1 MKKMMAKQINYK
13 KLCLSAGFTLLILGV
28 STLYFDT
35 LTIGSSMERL
45 GLPLLRLMGF
55 ITIGLLAGQIIEAM
69 GWTREMAVL
78 ARPLFRYS
86 KMGNHCS
93 AAFTMAFI
101 SGAAANAMLLEFY
114 EEKKISKLQLFLANY
129 INQFPAFFLHL
140 PTTMFIVIPLTGVAG
155 GFYFLITFLATL
167 VRSFCF
173 LVFGHFFLKTSNQK
187 SSKKTISEKTS
198 VQTQT
203 ALQEKKQVQAPNLN
217 EDYTKNNQGSKK
229 PGGKKQ
235 DRFALLKTIQKRLPV
250 RIANIFIWVLPIY
263 TLVYILNVNGF
274 FDYLNK
280 TLSTYVT
287 ISLMPVES
295 LSIIILSFAAEF
307 TSGFAAA
314 GALMNAGVLSVKQTV
329 MALLIGNVL
338 AFPIRA
344 LRHQLPR
351 YMGIFSP
358 KMGLQLLLSG
368 QFFRVLSIIFIGTL
382 YYLAV

>member
-1 MKKMMAKQINYK
+1 MNKKTLHKKQINYR
-13 KLCLSAGFTLLILGV
+13 KLSLSVLFTLVLLG
-28 STLYFDT
+28 LDAAYFDT
-35 LTIGSSMERL
+35 LSLASGIQKL

-55 ITIGLLAGQIIEAM
+55 ITIGLLAGQVIEAM
-69 GWTREMAVL
+69 GWTREVAVL
-78 ARPLFRYS
+78 ARPLFRFS

-114 EEKKISKLQLFLANY
+114 EEQKISKLQLFLANY

-140 PTTMFIVIPLTGVAG
+140 PTTMFIVLPLTGIAG
-155 GFYFLITFLATL
+155 AFYFLITFLATL
-167 VRSFCF
+167 FRTLCF
-173 LVFGHFFLKTSNQK
+173 LTFGHVYLNESSERTDSKTTPADGDSQK
-187 SSKKTISEKTS
+187 SA
-198 VQTQT
+198 T
-203 ALQEKKQVQAPNLN
+203 ATGKPQA
-217 EDYTKNNQGSKK
+217 TGSKSRMSNRKK
-229 PGGKKQ
+229 PDKI
-235 DRFALLKTIQKRLPV
+235 ALLKTIQYRLPV
-250 RIANIFIWVLPIY
+250 RIANIFTWVLPIY
-263 TLVYILNVNGF
+263 TLVFILNVNGVF
-274 FDYLNK
+274 NYLNQA
-280 TLSTYVT
+280 LSAYIT

-295 LSIIILSFAAEF
+295 LSIIVLSFAAEF

-329 MALLIGNVL
+329 IALLLGNVL

-358 KMGLQLLLSG
+358 KIGLQLLLSG
-368 QFFRVLSIIFIGTL
+368 QFFRVVSIIFIGTL

>member
-1 MKKMMAKQINYK
+1 MNKKTLHKKQINYR
-13 KLCLSAGFTLLILGV
+13 KLSLSVLFTLVLLG
-28 STLYFDT
+28 LDAAYFDT
-35 LTIGSSMERL
+35 LSLASGIQKL

-55 ITIGLLAGQIIEAM
+55 ITIGLLAGQVIEAM
-69 GWTREMAVL
+69 GWTREVAVL
-78 ARPLFRYS
+78 ARPLFRFS

-114 EEKKISKLQLFLANY
+114 EEQKISKLQLFLANY

-140 PTTMFIVIPLTGVAG
+140 PTTMFIVLPLTGIAG
-155 GFYFLITFLATL
+155 AFYFLITFLATL
-167 VRSFCF
+167 FRTLCF
-173 LVFGHFFLKTSNQK
+173 LTFGH
-187 SSKKTISEKTS
+187 
-198 VQTQT
+198 VY
-203 ALQEKKQVQAPNLN
+203 LN
-217 EDYTKNNQGSKK
+217 EPSERTDSKTTPAAGDSQEPATATGKPQATGSKSRMSNRKK
-229 PGGKKQ
+229 PDKI
-235 DRFALLKTIQKRLPV
+235 ALLKTIQYRLPV
-250 RIANIFIWVLPIY
+250 RIANIFTWVLPIY
-263 TLVYILNVNGF
+263 TLVFILNVNGVF
-274 FDYLNK
+274 NYLNQA
-280 TLSTYVT
+280 LSAYIT

-295 LSIIILSFAAEF
+295 LSIIVLSFAAEF

-329 MALLIGNVL
+329 IALLLGNVL

-358 KMGLQLLLSG
+358 KIGLQLLLSG
-368 QFFRVLSIIFIGTL
+368 QFFRVVSIIFIGTL

>member
-1 MKKMMAKQINYK
+1 MNKNPAHRKQINYK
-13 KLCLSAGFTLLILGV
+13 KLLLSVLFTLFILGV

-35 LTIGSSMERL
+35 LTTASTMKRL
-45 GLPLLRLMGF
+45 VMPLLRLMGF
-55 ITIGLLAGQIIEAM
+55 ITIGLIAGQIIETM
-69 GWTREMAVL
+69 GWTREMAVV

-86 KMGNHCS
+86 KMGDHCS

-114 EEKKISKLQLFLANY
+114 EEKKISKLQLFLTNY
-129 INQFPAFFLHL
+129 LNQFPAFFLHL
-140 PTTMFIVIPLTGVAG
+140 PTTMFIVLPLTGIAG
-155 GFYFLITFLATL
+155 GFYFLLTFLATL
-167 VRSFCF
+167 VRTICF
-173 LVFGHFFLKTSNQK
+173 LVFGHFFLKTSEETKATHENHDKHVQKNQENK
-187 SSKKTISEKTS
+187 NPSGS
-198 VQTQT
+198 V
-203 ALQEKKQVQAPNLN
+203 
-217 EDYTKNNQGSKK
+217 
-229 PGGKKQ
+229 
-235 DRFALLKTIQKRLPV
+235 LLKTIQKRLPL

-280 TLSTYVT
+280 TLSAYVT

-314 GALMNAGVLSVKQTV
+314 GALMNAGVLSIKQTV
-329 MALLIGNVL
+329 IALLLGNVL

-368 QFFRVLSIIFIGTL
+368 QFFRMVSIIFIGTL